1 VLEELVLRV
10 SKLTVGRLDD
20 VGFVCVQHLLE
31 TTGSLFE
38 SLVRLGARPGN
49 MFVLGK
55 CYSTNAKVLRR
66 LSRLGVR
73 VWSGTKPDQW
83 GRFTTTLD
91 RDITL
96 LWDEAIRDFGSKNVR
111 SIIVLDD
118 GGHCLAFIPRK
129 RLSDFVFVGVEQ
141 TTRGYEARRNMPGRF
156 PIIQVARSAAKQYVE
171 PPMISQAVVAR
182 VSHLMAGRNG
192 RVKCGVVGLGRIGQA
207 VATHLVNLGHR
218 VVVTDLSVA
227 LSDQLKSIE
236 WNGTALGVLSSADLI
251 FGCTGRD
258 IFKRKKLP
266 KGLGGAKIL
275 ASCSTGDN
283 EFLTLLKRAAGEQR
297 RDTNVPFGDASLAQP
312 NGSLTILR
320 GGFPINFDG
329 SRESVAASDI
339 QLTRGLLLGG
349 IVQAV
354 LARGQRREGD
364 ERWEK
369 LDPGMQRFVVETWL
383 KSREVRRP
391 WYPETLLRNF
401 EDESWVRE
409 ESRGYDASYPMLAG
423 AFGH

>member
-1 VLEELVLRV
+1 
-10 SKLTVGRLDD
+10 
-20 VGFVCVQHLLE
+20 
-31 TTGSLFE
+31 
-38 SLVRLGARPGN
+38 
-49 MFVLGK
+49 
-55 CYSTNAKVLRR
+55 
-66 LSRLGVR
+66 
-73 VWSGTKPDQW
+73 
-83 GRFTTTLD
+83 
-91 RDITL
+91 
-96 LWDEAIRDFGSKNVR
+96 
-111 SIIVLDD
+111 
-118 GGHCLAFIPRK
+118 
-129 RLSDFVFVGVEQ
+129 
-141 TTRGYEARRNMPGRF
+141 
-156 PIIQVARSAAKQYVE
+156 
-171 PPMISQAVVAR
+171 
-182 VSHLMAGRNG
+182 
-192 RVKCGVVGLGRIGQA
+192 
-207 VATHLVNLGHR
+207 
-218 VVVTDLSVA
+218 VA